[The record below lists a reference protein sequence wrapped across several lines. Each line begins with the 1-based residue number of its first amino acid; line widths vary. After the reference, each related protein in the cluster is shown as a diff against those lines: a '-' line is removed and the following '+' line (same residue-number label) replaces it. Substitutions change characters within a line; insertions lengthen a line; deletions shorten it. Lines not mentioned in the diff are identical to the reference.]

1 MVSDPDQQFIFGSL
15 SDLDRSVIHIWIFQ
29 WSGSL
34 SDPDHWAI
42 QIWTTERSRS
52 LKRSTNRSLSDPDRW
67 AIHIWIVER
76 SKSQCNSYMNFCAIQ
91 RRWLDT
97 KLLRRKKEE
106 GGVMINKLPSINST
120 TIHIWIVWLIHI
132 WITER
137 SRSLS
142 DPNMNCWAIHIAD
155 QSAYRWWAIQIVE
168 HSASNKVIEK
178 KEGRGRRD
186 YKWVAIYK

>member
-1 MVSDPDQQFIFGSL
+1 MATYLSSLLPVPSFFSITLYQVTFSGSHRNSYMNCTATWIAQRFICGSLNDLDRSAIYLRIAQRSICGSL
-15 SDLDRSVIHIWIFQ
+15 SDLDRSVVHIWIAQ

-34 SDPDHWAI
+34 SDPDHWKI
-42 QIWTTERSRS
+42 Q
-52 LKRSTNRSLSDPDRW
+52 
-67 AIHIWIVER
+67 
-76 SKSQCNSYMNFCAIQ
+76 
-91 RRWLDT
+91 
-97 KLLRRKKEE
+97 
-106 GGVMINKLPSINST
+106 
-120 TIHIWIVWLIHI
+120 I